1 MGKIWKRKSCNFYY
15 GLLLKLKMFLVA
27 IWSQFFAPYS
37 DIHSYF
43 PFDHDVENPIID
55 FFSLSDFLV
64 FKEINLTKIGFDI
77 LIVKRKI
84 LYFLKKL
91 LQLRGFFVSIL
102 HIGHMHI
109 FKIEFSF
116 FKNSSY
122 WNSGI
127 YSMAF
132 ATDILLTE
140 MQFCQGS
147 LI

>member
-1 MGKIWKRKSCNFYY
+1 MKKKILQFLLWP
-15 GLLLKLKMFLVA
+15 LLKLKMFLVA

-91 LQLRGFFVSIL
+91 LQQRIFCIHFAHWTYAHFQNGIFF
-102 HIGHMHI
+102 
-109 FKIEFSF
+109 FQKF
-116 FKNSSY
+116 FLLKF
-122 WNSGI
+122 WNLFDGI
-127 YSMAF
+127 
-132 ATDILLTE
+132 
-140 MQFCQGS
+140 CN
-147 LI
+147 

>member
-1 MGKIWKRKSCNFYY
+1 MKKKILQFLLWP
-15 GLLLKLKMFLVA
+15 LLKLKMFLVA

-55 FFSLSDFLV
+55 FFSLWFSSFQRNKSNKNWIWHTYCEKKNSIFSEKAIAAEDFLYP
-64 FKEINLTKIGFDI
+64 FCTLDI
-77 LIVKRKI
+77 CTFSKWN
-84 LYFLKKL
+84 FL
-91 LQLRGFFVSIL
+91 
-102 HIGHMHI
+102 
-109 FKIEFSF
+109 FS
-116 FKNSSY
+116 KNSSY

-132 ATDILLTE
+132 ATDILLAE
-140 MQFCQGS
+140 MQSCQGS

>member
-1 MGKIWKRKSCNFYY
+1 MKKKILQFLLWP
-15 GLLLKLKMFLVA
+15 LLKLKMFLVA

-64 FKEINLTKIGFDI
+64 FKEINLTKIGIDI

-91 LQLRGFFVSIL
+91 LEQRIFCIHFAHWHYAHFQNWIFFFQKFFLLKFWNLFDGICNWHFISRNAIL
-102 HIGHMHI
+102 
-109 FKIEFSF
+109 SRVT
-116 FKNSSY
+116 Y
-122 WNSGI
+122 
-127 YSMAF
+127 
-132 ATDILLTE
+132 LVL
-140 MQFCQGS
+140 
-147 LI
+147 

>member
-1 MGKIWKRKSCNFYY
+1 
-15 GLLLKLKMFLVA
+15 MFLVA
-27 IWSQFFAPYS
+27 IWSQFFAPYL

-91 LQLRGFFVSIL
+91 LQQRIFCIHFAHWTYAHFQNGIFF
-102 HIGHMHI
+102 
-109 FKIEFSF
+109 FQK
-116 FKNSSY
+116 
-122 WNSGI
+122 
-127 YSMAF
+127 
-132 ATDILLTE
+132 ILLIEILESIRWHLQLTFYE
-140 MQFCQGS
+140 QKCNPVKGHLFS
-147 LI
+147 IIA